1 MRLGIY
7 FNLTDYVKFDRNNGQ
22 NLSAGQKAGC
32 SLLAGSIGSFFG
44 NPCDLILVRMQS
56 DSMLPVEERRNYSS
70 FFNAFRRI
78 AAEEGVT
85 SLWRGSVSTMLRAC
99 AMNVSMLTTYE
110 TVKETLQKSA
120 DPNDHPFKL
129 QAKAS
134 LCSAVVTCFVSLP
147 FDNLKT
153 KL

>member
-1 MRLGIY
+1 MRQAVYCTMRLGIY

-22 NLSAGQKAGC
+22 NLSAAQKAGC
-32 SLLAGSIGSFFG
+32 SLLAGSIGSFVG

-70 FFNAFRRI
+70 FFNAFKRI
-78 AAEEGVT
+78 AQEEGPT

-110 TVKETLQKSA
+110 TVKETL
-120 DPNDHPFKL
+120 
-129 QAKAS
+129 
-134 LCSAVVTCFVSLP
+134 
-147 FDNLKT
+147 
-153 KL
+153 